1 MDLTTLLAA
10 IAIAFGLLTVDTIRR
25 ADRVN
30 VEVGEM
36 PRMDK
41 ASIDRIT
48 IEQEFARQLNN
59 IASVFSIVVPPEIKT
74 HRDIGIMQAI
84 ASSLKISGLTQAM
97 EADLGYRTDRLRLSL
112 VNDNG
117 VLQGVVSGTGG
128 RLGQFQQV
136 LVRNEG
142 EPLLDFIRRCSLVGA
157 TYLAPYGTTLFLIQ
171 ESIKT
176 GDYSMPK
183 RISARAKSYL
193 PPTPIS
199 FERSRLL
206 NLDGIIAL
214 MEKDVKSAMDLFKQ
228 AVTSNP
234 ENVVAQL
241 NAAFTEVEIDQYAEA
256 DARMLRLMAENMPDN
271 PILQSTV
278 YMTRAAAQLG
288 LKNSVEADAL
298 LEMATSINPK
308 NSSAW
313 HLWGDTKMVL
323 GDKEASDRMRRRAF
337 DESDSPE
344 NYAEVATLYLQ
355 LAWQDG
361 SPMAR
366 SPFRNPL
373 LNPAHRGYGSRTNA
387 E

>member
-1 MDLTTLLAA
+1 MDLTTLFLAV
-10 IAIAFGLLTVDTIRR
+10 AIAFGLLTVDTIRR

-30 VEVGEM
+30 VEVGEI

-41 ASIDRIT
+41 ASIDRVT

-59 IASVFSIVVPPEIKT
+59 IASVFSIVLPPEIKT
-74 HRDIGIMQAI
+74 QRDVGIMQAV
-84 ASSLKISGLTQAM
+84 ASSLKIDGLTQAM

-136 LVRNEG
+136 LVRTEG
-142 EPLLDFIRRCSLVGA
+142 EPLMDFIRRCSLVGA

-171 ESIKT
+171 EGIKT
-176 GDYSMPK
+176 GDYTVPK

-199 FERSRLL
+199 LERSRLL

-214 MEKDVKSAMDLFKQ
+214 MENDVKTAMELFKQ
-228 AVTSNP
+228 AVASDPRNQ
-234 ENVVAQL
+234 VADL

-256 DARMLRLMAENMPDN
+256 DARMLSLIAENMPDN
-271 PILQSTV
+271 PILRSTV

-288 LKNSVEADAL
+288 LKKPVEADAL
-298 LEMATSINPK
+298 LQMATSINPK

-313 HLWGDTKMVL
+313 HLWSETKQIL
-323 GDKEASDRMRRRAF
+323 GDKEASERLRHRAF
-337 DESDSPE
+337 SESDNPE
-344 NYAEVATLYLQ
+344 NFAEVATLYMQ
-355 LAWQDG
+355 LSWQDG
-361 SPMAR
+361 STMLR
-366 SPFRNPL
+366 SPFRNPS
-373 LNPAHRGYGSRTNA
+373 LNPSQRGPM
-387 E
+387 

>member
-10 IAIAFGLLTVDTIRR
+10 IAIAFGLLTVDTIQR
-25 ADRVN
+25 ADPVN
-30 VEVGEM
+30 VEVGEI

-41 ASIDRIT
+41 SSIDRVT

-59 IASVFSIVVPPEIKT
+59 IASVFSIVAPPEIKT
-74 HRDIGIMQAI
+74 QRDVGILQAV
-84 ASSLKISGLTQAM
+84 ASSLKIDGLTQAM

-112 VNDNG
+112 VYDNG
-117 VLQGVVSGTGG
+117 ALQGVVSGTGG
-128 RLGQFQQV
+128 RLGQFQQT
-136 LVRNEG
+136 LIRTEG
-142 EPLLDFIRRCSLVGA
+142 EPLMDFIRRCSLAGA

-171 ESIKT
+171 EGIKT
-176 GDYSMPK
+176 GDYTVPK
-183 RISARAKSYL
+183 RISARAKTYL

-199 FERSRLL
+199 LERSRLL

-214 MEKDVKSAMDLFKQ
+214 MENDVKAAMELFKQ
-228 AVTSNP
+228 AVASNP
-234 ENVVAQL
+234 ANVVAQL

-256 DARMLRLMAENMPDN
+256 DARMQQLFSENMPDN
-271 PILQSTV
+271 PILQSTI

-288 LKNSVEADAL
+288 LKNPMEADAL
-298 LEMATSINPK
+298 LELATSINPK

-313 HLWGDTKMVL
+313 HLWGDTKLVM
-323 GDKEASDRMRRRAF
+323 GDKEASERMHIRAF
-337 DESDSPE
+337 AESDNPE

-355 LAWQDG
+355 LSWQDG

-373 LNPAHRGYGSRTNA
+373 LNPAQRGGA
-387 E
+387 M